1 MPVAVNAVCKVVRK
15 WDPSATEKL
24 NPPDLDIDGKS
35 TSRPIHHL
43 EKQNTE
49 SKNRITYYNFN
60 VDTVL
65 SKGVLCIYWKRIQ
78 SSIYPSDGQA
88 KV

>member
-1 MPVAVNAVCKVVRK
+1 MPIAVNAVCKLVGK
-15 WDPSATEKL
+15 WASATEKL
-24 NPPDLDIDGKS
+24 NPPNLDTDGNS
-35 TSRPIHHL
+35 NSRPIHHL
-43 EKQNTE
+43 EKNNTE